1 MNREAFKQRMQNLK
15 SYREQN
21 PGKGYWDFKSYED
34 GGEVP
39 ATNKPTIIEPIPYK
53 GKLYSDRYGRK
64 YTEEQVQD
72 YYNNGTDEI
81 DRFTGGPLV
90 RGLKPLLDL
99 EDAAN
104 FTPVGDAVAAYD
116 VYDAVS
122 NRDWYFTQP
131 TEQKAHMNQLRE
143 YMFNNGHISRRGQA
157 VSPKMMKKVIEEV
170 SNIDSM
176 REVARASRQFN
187 NINKYTRW
195 FNAIPLLGLGAAAV
209 YRGKEE

>member
-1 MNREAFKQRMQNLK
+1 MNKEAFKQRMQSLK

-21 PGKGYWDFKSYED
+21 PGKGYWDFKSYEE

-39 ATNKPTIIEPIPYK
+39 PTNKPTIIEPIPYK
-53 GKLYSDRYGRK
+53 GKL
-64 YTEEQVQD
+64 
-72 YYNNGTDEI
+72 
-81 DRFTGGPLV
+81 F
-90 RGLKPLLDL
+90 
-99 EDAAN
+99 
-104 FTPVGDAVAAYD
+104 
-116 VYDAVS
+116 
-122 NRDWYFTQP
+122 
-131 TEQKAHMNQLRE
+131 RE

-195 FNAIPLLGLGAAAV
+195 FNAIPLLGLGAAAM
-209 YRGKEE
+209 YNNNQKE

>member
-1 MNREAFKQRMQNLK
+1 MDRQAFRNRMQQLK
-15 SYREQN
+15 QYREQN
-21 PGKGYWDFKSYED
+21 PGKGYWDFKSYEE

-39 ATNKPTIIEPIPYK
+39 PTNKPTIIEPIPSSADA
-53 GKLYSDRYGRK
+53 G
-64 YTEEQVQD
+64 
-72 YYNNGTDEI
+72 NNMFYQMSKDIINGI
-81 DRFTGGPLV
+81 D
-90 RGLKPLLDL
+90 
-99 EDAAN
+99 
-104 FTPVGDAVAAYD
+104 
-116 VYDAVS
+116 

-195 FNAIPLLGLGAAAV
+195 FNAIPLLGLGAAAM
-209 YRGKEE
+209 YNNNQKE